1 MFWPEMISRWQRP
14 GFLGGVLGQEP
25 DFVVGSSFHG
35 LWLLRDHMS
44 YRLGCV
50 YIYIYHYNFITYVS
64 FNFGHC
70 IFL

>member
-50 YIYIYHYNFITYVS
+50 YIYIYIPGKPYGQF
-64 FNFGHC
+64 
-70 IFL
+70 FLTIRF